1 MREVFNEIFADKTG
15 RGGDGI
21 MSVIDLSIK
30 LERITG
36 SHEESRFRI
45 ITDGKY
51 LEYKD
56 F

>member
-1 MREVFNEIFADKTG
+1 MKYLQTRQGEAEMG
-15 RGGDGI
+15 S
-21 MSVIDLSIK
+21 SVIDLSIK